1 MIVIIHTKTT
11 YNNVKVYTR
20 YNKPFVKIL
29 EFIYVLVIKV
39 REVSSQ

>member
-1 MIVIIHTKTT
+1 MIVITNTKTT
-11 YNNVKVYTR
+11 HNNGKVYNR